1 MSVLINEKICDNA
14 AECSGIEICP
24 TGALFWDL
32 DRRKIGVNNDLCIS
46 CHECT
51 SACPV
56 GAILVAAND
65 EEFAQMRIDVENDTR
80 TVEDLF
86 VERYGAMPIDEELVL
101 EDSDVDSVV
110 NESSL
115 VFIEQFQDSSIQ
127 CLLHSIPAELLV
139 NRYGCVYR
147 KQQVSEE
154 EEGTTYPQLLIYKDG
169 ALVGTIPG
177 YFDDTQIETFAEQV
191 DKIITDR

>member
-14 AECSGIEICP
+14 AECSGIESCP
-24 TGALFWDL
+24 TGALFWDMN
-32 DRRKIGVNNDLCIS
+32 RKKIGVNNDLCIS
-46 CHECT
+46 CHECA

-56 GAILVAAND
+56 GAILVADND
-65 EEFAQMRIDVENDTR
+65 EEFTQIRIDIESDTR

-101 EDSDVDSVV
+101 KDGAVDSVV
-110 NESSL
+110 NEISL

-139 NRYGCVYR
+139 NRYGGIYR
-147 KQQVSEE
+147 KQQVLEESE
-154 EEGTTYPQLLIYKDG
+154 GTYPQLLIYKDG
-169 ALVGTIPG
+169 TLAGTIPG
-177 YFDDTQIETFAEQV
+177 YFDDTQIETFAEQI
-191 DKIITDR
+191 DKIILNR